1 MKAARIFVK
10 TRTMEIVLVA
20 LFLSGYLVISTEH
33 VHRIDKMIPALLMMV
48 LAWGLLLMM
57 PFAMEQWLNP
67 SNEVLASLTGN
78 EEARVSL
85 IQATLLHHLGKT
97 AEILMFLIGAMTLV
111 ELIDHFDGF
120 KAVLPL
126 IKTRKKYALLWVLC
140 LLAFFLSAI
149 IDNLT
154 TTLVMIAVYRKLVHK
169 EEDRLWYA
177 GFIVISANAGG
188 AWSPIGDVTT
198 TMLWIGQKIS
208 IAPLMIETFIPSL
221 LCMMVPLVIAR
232 WLPVFK
238 GDLTV
243 PEEKANAKGR
253 TELLLGIGF
262 FLFVPA
268 LKAAVH
274 LPPYMGMLFAL
285 GLFALYAEWKSNRN
299 FKLTEFNEE
308 QVPASPTMK
317 SLEKV
322 ELPTILFFLGILL
335 TVAALESIGIILQLG
350 KSVQEAGISTSIF
363 MGILGIASAIIDNVP
378 LVAGAMGMFRFP
390 MDHEA
395 WHLLAYT
402 AGTGGSILI
411 IGSAAGV
418 VAMGMEKISF
428 TWYLKRIAPIALLGY
443 LVGYAFMLI
452 TL

>member
-1 MKAARIFVK
+1 MVV
-10 TRTMEIVLVA
+10 VLVL
-20 LFLSGYLVISTEH
+20 LFLFGYVLIATEH
-33 VHRIDKMIPALLMMV
+33 VHRIDKVIPALLMMV
-48 LAWGLLLMM
+48 LAWGLLLLA
-57 PFAMEQWLNP
+57 PHAIAHWLNP
-67 SNEVLASLTGN
+67 SEASLTALTGGT
-78 EEARVSL
+78 EQRIDT
-85 IQATLLHHLGKT
+85 IQETLMHHLGKT
-97 AEILMFLIGAMTLV
+97 AEILIFLIGAMTLV

-126 IKTRKKYALLWVLC
+126 IKTRKKYRLLWVLC
-140 LLAFFLSAI
+140 ALAFMLSAV

-154 TTLVMIAVYRKLVHK
+154 ATLVMITVYRKLVNRP
-169 EEDRLWYA
+169 EERIWYA
-177 GFIVISANAGG
+177 GFIVIAANAGG

-198 TMLWIGQKIS
+198 TMLWIGEKIS
-208 IAPLMIETFIPSL
+208 IGPLIMKTFLPSA
-221 LCMMVPLVIAR
+221 LCLAVPLLLAR

-238 GDLTV
+238 GPLTLT
-243 PEEKANAKGR
+243 EENTLAKGK
-253 TELLLGIGF
+253 TELILGVVL
-262 FLFVPA
+262 FLMVPA
-268 LKAAVH
+268 LKVLAH

-285 GLFALYAEWKSNRN
+285 GLFALYAEWKSNRAFN
-299 FKLTEFNEE
+299 LTEFNEE
-308 QVPASPTMK
+308 HAPVSPTMR

-335 TVAALESIGIILQLG
+335 TVAALESTGMILQLG
-350 KSVQEAGISTSIF
+350 QTVQAAGISNALF
-363 MGILGIASAIIDNVP
+363 MGALGVASSVVDNVP
-378 LVAGAMGMFRFP
+378 LVAGAMGMFNFS

-428 TWYLKRIAPIALLGY
+428 GWYLKRIAPLALTGYAVGY
-443 LVGYAFMLI
+443 LFMIL